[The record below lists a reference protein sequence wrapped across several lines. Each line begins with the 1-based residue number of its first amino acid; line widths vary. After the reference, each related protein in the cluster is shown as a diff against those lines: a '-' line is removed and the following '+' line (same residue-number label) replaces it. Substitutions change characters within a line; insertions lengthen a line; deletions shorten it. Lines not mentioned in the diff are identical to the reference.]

1 MITVINKKPYLMA
14 DCCAPNFIIK
24 KQFNDIW
31 NTDSVTPPT
40 NSFLLLENSDYILLE
55 DGSKIILE

>member
-1 MITVINKKPYLMA
+1 MISVINKKPYLMA

-31 NTDSVTPPT
+31 NTGDPAPSVD
-40 NSFLLLENSDYILLE
+40 SFLLLEDSSYVLLE

>member
-1 MITVINKKPYLMA
+1 MA

-31 NTDSVTPPT
+31 NTGDPAPSVD
-40 NSFLLLENSDYILLE
+40 SFLLLEDSSYVLLE